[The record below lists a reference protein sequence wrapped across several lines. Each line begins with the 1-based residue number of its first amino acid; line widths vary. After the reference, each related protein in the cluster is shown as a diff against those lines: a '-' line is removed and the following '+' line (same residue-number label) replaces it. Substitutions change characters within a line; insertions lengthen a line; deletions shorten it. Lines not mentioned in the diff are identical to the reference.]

1 MRGVFITSAA
11 LLLALG
17 LSACGTS
24 PKAYTEA
31 TPLTPVQTRQTVE
44 TLWVVPAGGVPED
57 AHAQLPLSVV
67 DGRIYLADGRG
78 EVSVLSADT
87 GEVIW
92 SRELGDALDAGPGV
106 GAGMIFVATREA
118 EVVALDQKDGA
129 ERWRVRISSEMLAQP
144 KVAGKLLIVQ
154 TVDGKL
160 SALDVDSGKR
170 VWSHSR
176 SIPKLTLRGS
186 STPLLMGERV
196 VAGFAD
202 GKLVALDI
210 KTGELLW
217 ETTVGESRGR
227 NDLER
232 LVDIDGLFESVDGV
246 IYAAS
251 YQGRVVALSAEDGG
265 TIWARKMS
273 SYTGLAVGG
282 KQIFISDVEGNVW
295 ALDAN
300 TGATLWRQKNLRGRE
315 LSAPAVLGDDVIVAD
330 YDGYVHW
337 LSDEDGEFV
346 ARQSLDELWGRF
358 RMVWDS
364 DEDAE
369 EPHRS
374 VTVPP
379 VVSHQVLYLR
389 DNVGALAAFQL
400 PATAPATH

>member
-1 MRGVFITSAA
+1 MRGLLLVSAA
-11 LLLALG
+11 LLVTLG

-24 PKAYTEA
+24 PKEYTEA
-31 TPLTPVQTRQTVE
+31 TPLTPVQTRQAVE
-44 TLWVVPAGGVPED
+44 TLWAVPVGGVPED
-57 AHAQLPLSVV
+57 SHAQLPLSVM

-78 EVSVLSADT
+78 EVSVLNADT
-87 GEVIW
+87 GKVIW
-92 SRELGDALDAGPGV
+92 SRELDDALDAGPGV

-129 ERWRVRISSEMLAQP
+129 ERWRARVSSEMLAQP

-154 TVDGKL
+154 TIDGKL
-160 SALDVDSGKR
+160 SALDVDSGQR

-217 ETTVGESRGR
+217 ETAVAVSRGR

-246 IYAAS
+246 IYVTS
-251 YQGRVVALSAEDGG
+251 YQGRVAALSTEDGS

-273 SYTGLAVGG
+273 SYTGLVVGD
-282 KQIFISDVEGNVW
+282 KQIFVSDVEGNVW

-315 LSAPAVLGDDVIVAD
+315 LSAPAVLGDNVIVAD
-330 YDGYVHW
+330 YDGYIHW
-337 LSDEDGEFV
+337 LSEEDGEFV
-346 ARQSLDELWGRF
+346 ARQNLSQVWGRF
-358 RMVWDS
+358 QVDWGS
-364 DEDAE
+364 DEDVE

-374 VTVPP
+374 VTTPP
-379 VVSHQVLYLR
+379 LVANRILYVR
-389 DNVGALAAFQL
+389 DNVGELAAFRL
-400 PATAPATH
+400 AATASATN